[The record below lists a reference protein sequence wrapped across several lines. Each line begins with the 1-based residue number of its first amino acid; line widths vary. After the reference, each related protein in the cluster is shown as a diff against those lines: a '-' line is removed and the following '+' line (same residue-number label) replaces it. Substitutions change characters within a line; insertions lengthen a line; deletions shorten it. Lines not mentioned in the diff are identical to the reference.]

1 MCAYTLVTAI
11 TYFGLGGSFHYQT
24 GTVDCVTVGT
34 CHVIA
39 FVGAGSPVQ
48 QRTVPVTV
56 DTYSIA
62 DCGRRHIVTV
72 KRNQWP
78 GIRFIFDHELD
89 VRFTRTMA
97 GFTFNPVV
105 DMLGI
110 IFVAI
115 GAGVRFHIFTTGFNK
130 GLE

>member
-1 MCAYTLVTAI
+1 MTVYTDRV
-11 TYFGLGGSFHYQT
+11 
-24 GTVDCVTVGT
+24 
-34 CHVIA
+34 
-39 FVGAGSPVQ
+39 
-48 QRTVPVTV
+48 
-56 DTYSIA
+56 A
-62 DCGRRHIVTV
+62 DCRRRHIVTV

-115 GAGVRFHIFTTGFNK
+115 GAGVRFHIFTTGIDNRFK
-130 GLE
+130 GIKLVLAFRRRCSACGKTCEQ